1 MNLLISL
8 GILTHVAAYPK
19 LARLFTKDRLEYRK
33 TLLFVVVLYTLF
45 SCCVAIG
52 VFYFHQSIERYMFG
66 NESGNAKWLIYS
78 ACVYISVS
86 IYGPVVT
93 GYLTLNM
100 EGRKIIIINIMV
112 ALLSLLAGAVLLR
125 IMGSGGWLI
134 GLSFAQLLYIVI
146 FFKVFVFG
154 GKKCV
159 V

>member
-1 MNLLISL
+1 
-8 GILTHVAAYPK
+8 
-19 LARLFTKDRLEYRK
+19 
-33 TLLFVVVLYTLF
+33 
-45 SCCVAIG
+45 
-52 VFYFHQSIERYMFG
+52 
-66 NESGNAKWLIYS
+66 
-78 ACVYISVS
+78 
-86 IYGPVVT
+86 
-93 GYLTLNM
+93 M